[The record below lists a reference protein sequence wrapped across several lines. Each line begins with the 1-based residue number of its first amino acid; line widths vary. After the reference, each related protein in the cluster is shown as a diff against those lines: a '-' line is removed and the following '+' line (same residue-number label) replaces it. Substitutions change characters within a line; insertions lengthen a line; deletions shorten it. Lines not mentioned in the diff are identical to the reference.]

1 MENFYILI
9 HSLTHFSQI
18 IKYPECKDNGVRK
31 LEKWAELLSLMTECH
46 HGLHNG
52 FIAYLLNIGE
62 STLQR
67 ISVACV
73 LFMEA
78 VNSKNKPK
86 TWWRLF
92 YITCLKYLAE
102 LDLD

>member
-31 LEKWAELLSLMTECH
+31 LEKLAELLSLMTECH

-52 FIAYLLNIGE
+52 FIAYLVNIGE

-78 VNSKNKPK
+78 VFSKNKPK
-86 TWWRLF
+86 T
-92 YITCLKYLAE
+92 
-102 LDLD
+102 